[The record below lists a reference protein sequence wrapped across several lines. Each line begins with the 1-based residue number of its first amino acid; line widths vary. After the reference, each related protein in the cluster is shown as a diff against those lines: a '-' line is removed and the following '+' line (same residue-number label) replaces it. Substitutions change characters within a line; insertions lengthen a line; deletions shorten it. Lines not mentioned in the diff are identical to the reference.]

1 MDWPSPHLS
10 WSELSCHDG
19 TPYPPIWWDRA
30 ALLAQEFELVRT
42 ACGNHPLLILSA
54 YRTPEYNLRCAGSA
68 LKSQHLEGRALDVQ
82 IRAGWTEQ
90 RFFSAVR
97 EVAMRLE
104 DGKRVSAI
112 KGIGRYPSKG
122 FLHFDIRPQDRL
134 VVWMGTQAHYLVG
147 DTR

>member
-1 MDWPSPHLS
+1 VPAVRS
-10 WSELSCHDG
+10 
-19 TPYPPIWWDRA
+19 RA
-30 ALLAQEFELVRT
+30 S
-42 ACGNHPLLILSA
+42 I
-54 YRTPEYNLRCAGSA
+54 
-68 LKSQHLEGRALDVQ
+68 LEGRALDVQ

-112 KGIGRYPSKG
+112 KGLGVPVEGVSPLRHP
-122 FLHFDIRPQDRL
+122 PQDRL